1 MGKYLYCGLS
11 FILMSS
17 GLTYAAVPEL
27 EQYRGM
33 QGQGAQFKDFKR
45 LTKEGYISQKP
56 QVSRYDYNDVFK
68 VKKPLKFAGQE
79 VIYLTDEYMSEYIGC
94 CVSEGWGAL
103 FKKTSALTELKNFA
117 NANFCSLKP
126 FDPKDSKYYTQKITA
141 VPQAEYYELSCR
153 ERDLERGN

>member
-11 FILMSS
+11 LVILS
-17 GLTYAAVPEL
+17 GGVAAYAAPEL

-33 QGQGAQFKDFKR
+33 QGQGAQFKDFKV
-45 LTKEGYISQKP
+45 LTQQGYISKKP

-68 VKKPLKFAGQE
+68 VKKPLQFAGQD
-79 VIYLTDEYMSEYIGC
+79 VIYITDEYMSEYVGC

-126 FDPKDSKYYTQKITA
+126 FNPKDSQYYTQKILA
-141 VPQAEYYELSCR
+141 APQAEYYELSCR
-153 ERDLERGN
+153 ERDLESGN